1 MGILA
6 IGIAIVWGN
15 AGILPLGQG
24 LFFGLGG
31 YAVAMHLK
39 LASLGSGEIPDF
51 MQWNGLDSL
60 PWLWLPFQSGIFSL
74 VAALIVPTVLAGGL
88 AWLVFHRRVG
98 GVYFA
103 IITQALA
110 LAATTFIISQQ
121 PYTGGFN
128 GLTDFGNAFGFSLAD
143 QSTQTGLYWLTVG
156 ILAIALFGAQ
166 WLLDAQFGNLLRA
179 IRDGENRVRFLGYNP
194 APYKVAAFAM
204 GGLFAGVGG
213 VLYTLNIGVISPAM
227 IGVVPSIE
235 MVIWV
240 AIGGRDSLIG
250 AVLGTLLVN
259 FAKDK
264 VSSWFPE
271 IWLYMMGALFVLAV
285 TVMPN
290 GLGGLL
296 TYFTRKSDGEARK
309 TIVMPPVMVM
319 KDEPEEESSK

>member
-1 MGILA
+1 
-6 IGIAIVWGN
+6 
-15 AGILPLGQG
+15 
-24 LFFGLGG
+24 
-31 YAVAMHLK
+31 
-39 LASLGSGEIPDF
+39 

-74 VAALIVPTVLAGGL
+74 AAALIVPTAIAGGL

-156 ILAIALFGAQ
+156 ILGITLVGAQ
-166 WLLDAQFGNLLRA
+166 WLLGSQFGKLLRA

-194 APYKVAAFAM
+194 APYKVAAFAI
-204 GGLFAGVGG
+204 GGLFAGIGG

-271 IWLYMMGALFVLAV
+271 IWLYLMGALFVLAV

-290 GLGGLL
+290 GLGGLIA
-296 TYFTRKSDGEARK
+296 YFTRRTDGEARK
-309 TIVMPPVMVM
+309 TIVMPPVMIVQ
-319 KDEPEEESSK
+319 DEPEEESST